1 MTRVSD
7 EPGLVLHSRAYRETS
22 AIVTL
27 LTPHHGR
34 LAVVARGVRGGK
46 RGNVLQPFN
55 LVRASWSGRSA
66 LGTLTACELARHAWL
81 SGNALASGFYVL
93 ELLNRLLAEHEGVPD
108 VFAGACWTL
117 QQLETVE
124 QHPLDVTL
132 RRFEKLLLESL
143 GYGVDFQRD
152 ADTGAAIDP
161 GARYLLRLDQGFV
174 ATRAEAGGYPGE
186 RLLEIAADDYR
197 ARETRLAAR
206 KIFRQ
211 ILRPMLGPRPL
222 ASRRLLTRKPV
233 S

>member
-1 MTRVSD
+1 
-7 EPGLVLHSRAYRETS
+7 
-22 AIVTL
+22 
-27 LTPHHGR
+27 
-34 LAVVARGVRGGK
+34 
-46 RGNVLQPFN
+46 
-55 LVRASWSGRSA
+55 
-66 LGTLTACELARHAWL
+66 
-81 SGNALASGFYVL
+81 
-93 ELLNRLLAEHEGVPD
+93 
-108 VFAGACWTL
+108 
-117 QQLETVE
+117 VE